1 MAIKPHKNRIQQA
14 NSKLSFALPAQH
26 ETPQPRGHNMPEI
39 ELNIPNEWGHLEAVV
54 VGHGRSM
61 GAAPTLDS
69 AFDPTS
75 KLHLSRGTYP
85 DAPEVA
91 AQLDGLSEMLDRE
104 GISVL
109 RPTNLED
116 VEQVFARDVGLV
128 IDSTFIRSRT
138 IEARSDEWKGVA
150 PILGDT
156 PWTPLPEHV
165 QMEGGDV
172 VVLDSALFVGV
183 TSRPDWMDLQVSR
196 TYPSALE
203 FLKSTFPHREV
214 VGLELHKDDRDP
226 LKCAL
231 HLDCAYMP
239 LGGDCAIICSEAFVQ
254 EEQLKFLKKKHPS
267 FIEVSLEEAALLQT
281 NLLFTAPD
289 TLVIDPR
296 FVRLGRALEE
306 KGFRLISCPLDKVG
320 RMGGLFRCSTL
331 PLRRS

>member
-1 MAIKPHKNRIQQA
+1 
-14 NSKLSFALPAQH
+14 
-26 ETPQPRGHNMPEI
+26 MPEI
-39 ELNIPNEWGHLEAVV
+39 ELNIPNEWGKLEAVV

-61 GAAPTLDS
+61 GVPPTLES

-75 KLHLSRGTYP
+75 KLHISQGTYP
-85 DAPEVA
+85 LHSDVA
-91 AQLDGLSEMLDRE
+91 DQLDGLAALLEGE

-109 RPTNLED
+109 RPADLAD

-128 IDSTFIRSRT
+128 IDGTFIRSRT
-138 IEARSDEWKGVA
+138 IEARRGEWNGVE

-156 PWTPLPEHV
+156 PWIPLPEDVH
-165 QMEGGDV
+165 MEGGDV
-172 VVLDSALFVGV
+172 VVLDGALFVGV
-183 TSRPDWMDLQVSR
+183 TRRPDWMDLQVSR
-196 TYPSALE
+196 TYPSALA
-203 FLKSTFPHREV
+203 FLESTFPHREV

-239 LGGDCAIICSEAFVQ
+239 LGGDRAIICSEAFVQ
-254 EEQLKFLKKKHPS
+254 VEQLNALKKRHPS

-281 NLLFTAPD
+281 NLLLTAPD